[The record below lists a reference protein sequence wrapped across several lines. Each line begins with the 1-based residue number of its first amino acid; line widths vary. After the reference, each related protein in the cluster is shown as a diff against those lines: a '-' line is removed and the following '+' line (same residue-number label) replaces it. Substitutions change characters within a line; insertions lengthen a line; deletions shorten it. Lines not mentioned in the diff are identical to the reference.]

1 MVSLHYFTRGTPP
14 SLFGGDAIMRCLSC
28 NCNLSDREA
37 NRKYENWEE
46 IKNPES
52 RYIGL
57 CNDCLMDTD
66 LIFVENDQLSGEIP
80 EEDSPQLEFDLHE
93 YSDEWESR

>member
-1 MVSLHYFTRGTPP
+1 MVLSSSISWLVSPFSGVEK
-14 SLFGGDAIMRCLSC
+14 MRCLSC

-37 NRKYENWEE
+37 NRKYSNYEE

-57 CNDCLMDTD
+57 CDDCILDVD
-66 LIFVENDQLSGEIP
+66 LAFIEDANLSNEKLDAEDNVVVEDP
-80 EEDSPQLEFDLHE
+80 EFDTWSE
-93 YSDEWESR
+93 R

>member
-1 MVSLHYFTRGTPP
+1 MALAALWNSITSV
-14 SLFGGDAIMRCLSC
+14 GGLNMRCLSC

-37 NRKYENWEE
+37 NRKYENWQE

-57 CNDCLMDTD
+57 CDDCILDTD
-66 LIFVENDQLSGEIP
+66 LMF
-80 EEDSPQLEFDLHE
+80 EEDPNLSNDDFEDTETSVETILNNHIEN
-93 YSDEWESR
+93 Y